1 MLFLVLLHFQ
11 LSAQRKRIT
20 FPGEFV
26 EREILAKLNPEQ
38 TWNELLLLT
47 GCEPVLLCWEPPGEF
62 RHRQLVARWFRKE
75 LGITV
80 EEYNPHA
87 TPQLD
92 RF

>member
-1 MLFLVLLHFQ
+1 LLFLVLLHFQ

-47 GCEPVLLCWEPPGEF
+47 GCEPVPCAGS
-62 RHRQLVARWFRKE
+62 HRESFAI
-75 LGITV
+75 GS
-80 EEYNPHA
+80 
-87 TPQLD
+87 
-92 RF
+92 